1 MLVLTRKQGE
11 EIILPELGVTICLT
25 DLRGNKARIGITA
38 PDHIRILRREL
49 VDREPQLR
57 NDESRRAGTG
67 GGGQSISSAAYM
79 VR

>member
-11 EIILPELGVTICLT
+11 EIILPDQGVTFCLIEV
-25 DLRGNKARIGITA
+25 RGNRARIGVTA
-38 PDHIRILRREL
+38 PDHIRVYRREL
-49 VDREPQLR
+49 WDRMPHPR

-67 GGGQSISSAAYM
+67 GGGQSISSAAYV